1 MSDTEYTVLVILLI
15 GAGTSLALYISS
27 LHSKIKH
34 IEEYSIPH
42 VKKVMQSTDRYI
54 EEKLDKTDGELKA
67 LENYLCVEYIEHPFW
82 GRIKPKENRN
92 EID

>member
-15 GAGTSLALYISS
+15 GAGTSIALYISS

-42 VKKVMQSTDRYI
+42 VKKVMQSTDIYI
-54 EEKLDKTDGELKA
+54 EEKLDKTTGELQA
-67 LENYLCVEYIEHPFW
+67 LEGYLGVEYVNHPFW
-82 GRIKPKENRN
+82 GRIKRKGSKDE
-92 EID
+92 